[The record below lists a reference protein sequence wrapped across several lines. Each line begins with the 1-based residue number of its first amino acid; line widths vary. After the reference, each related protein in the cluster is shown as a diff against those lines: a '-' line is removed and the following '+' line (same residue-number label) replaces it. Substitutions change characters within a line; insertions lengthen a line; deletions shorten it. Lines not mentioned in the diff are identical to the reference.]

1 MSRGAALLLPAV
13 ALAALAPARAQA
25 PPAPATPPATT
36 QESAPASPRQAAP
49 AQAPVPARS
58 PPASGEGAQAA
69 VELPAVRVIGR
80 REDPFAFR
88 NPVQA
93 EGTVFER
100 AWDEPPSLEE
110 IGMRGGLVQMAIAK
124 GLEMAAEGV
133 RRLPGWQHQI
143 VDATARPPPLDE
155 AQLARAARLRD
166 ATGTEPP
173 PGE

>member
-1 MSRGAALLLPAV
+1 M
-13 ALAALAPARAQA
+13 
-25 PPAPATPPATT
+25 
-36 QESAPASPRQAAP
+36 
-49 AQAPVPARS
+49 
-58 PPASGEGAQAA
+58 
-69 VELPAVRVIGR
+69 ELPAVRVIGR

>member
-1 MSRGAALLLPAV
+1 MSRLPALLLAAV

-25 PPAPATPPATT
+25 PPESATPPTPPAPPPSST
-36 QESAPASPRQAAP
+36 QGPSP
-49 AQAPVPARS
+49 AQAP
-58 PPASGEGAQAA
+58 ASSAAEGGQAA

-110 IGMRGGLVQMAIAK
+110 IGMRGGLVQMAISK
-124 GLEMAAEGV
+124 GLEMAAKGV
-133 RRLPGWQHQI
+133 RRLPGWQNQI

-155 AQLARAARLRD
+155 AQLARAARLRER
-166 ATGTEPP
+166 AEGEAP